1 VHAASDIGIEGDVL
15 YGPRQVQA
23 LVAVATASLHFT
35 NGTTSTLTVAV
46 RYPDQGNE
54 FVLQSKI
61 EPGMTSVTRSDVFPG
76 NTCSDRGV
84 LIARD
89 SSGAEVARR
98 AGRVCKGDAWVI
110 TTGGFA
116 TPSD

>member
-1 VHAASDIGIEGDVL
+1 MCSTVRARSRRSSQWRRGL
-15 YGPRQVQA
+15 
-23 LVAVATASLHFT
+23 AVAIVVAIALSGCSDQDGNASLHFT

-84 LIARD
+84 LIARTPP
-89 SSGAEVARR
+89 ERR
-98 AGRVCKGDAWVI
+98 
-110 TTGGFA
+110 
-116 TPSD
+116 